1 MRKEF
6 LKQVLQASLSSL
18 GYKLDRIGLADR
30 EIGMGSCL
38 RGLVARGFHP
48 SFVLDIGAATG
59 EWTRL
64 ALRYWP
70 QASYFLMEPLEE
82 RRSRLVELSREHPNV
97 RFILSAAGASSC
109 ELPIGIVP
117 SDLDGSSFL
126 YADISRLVPVKAIDD
141 LLVSGEIE
149 QPKFIKMDVQGYE
162 RNVLKGAEQTIL
174 NCPLILLE
182 SQFFPFEPSMWLVHD
197 SIAWMRDRG
206 FRPYEVV
213 DVLRRPY
220 DGAMGQC
227 DLLFV
232 RDNHWLVS
240 NNSWR

>member
-6 LKQVLQASLSSL
+6 LKQALQALLSSL
-18 GYKLDRIGLADR
+18 GYRLERIGFADR
-30 EIGMGSCL
+30 EIGMGACL
-38 RGLVARGFHP
+38 KGLASRNFHP
-48 SFVLDIGAATG
+48 RLVLDIGAATG

-64 ALRYWP
+64 ALGYWP
-70 QASYFLMEPLEE
+70 RARYFLMEPLEE
-82 RRSRLVELSREHPNV
+82 RRTRLAELSREHSNV
-97 RFILSAAGASSC
+97 RFVLSAAGARSG

-117 SDLDGSSFL
+117 NDLDGSSFL
-126 YADISRLVPVKAIDD
+126 YTDVSRLVSVRAIDD
-141 LLVSGEIE
+141 LLISGEVE
-149 QPKFIKMDVQGYE
+149 QPQFMKIDVQGYE
-162 RNVLKGAEQTIL
+162 RNVLKGAEQTIS

-182 SQFFPFEPSMWLVHD
+182 CQLFPFEPSMWLVHE
-197 SIAWMRDRG
+197 SVAWMRDHG

-232 RDNHWLVS
+232 RENHWLVS
-240 NNSWR
+240 SNSWR